1 MKSPL
6 YLTVHI
12 SFPQDFM
19 YATPINCINAAL
31 AKVKT
36 VEGHKN
42 RFTIIT
48 FNKSYRS
55 V

>member
-6 YLTVHI
+6 HLTVHI
-12 SFPQDFM
+12 PFPQDFVF
-19 YATPINCINAAL
+19 ATPINCINAAL

-48 FNKSYRS
+48 FNKSYRL